1 MIAVIL
7 AFAAAGSGPFQT
19 APAFSPP
26 SSQPSPPPHPPS
38 NGGGERWGLVGESLP
53 EVKLAYEREAKAL
66 RAEMHALQESDGGQL
81 TAEHRAYLRKKANAL
96 LSDYRLGVRRM
107 DPTAVNADGSKAH

>member
-38 NGGGERWGLVGESLP
+38 NGGGERWGLVGEPLP
-53 EVKLAYEREAKAL
+53 EVNLAYEREAKAL
-66 RAEMHALQESDGGQL
+66 RAEMHALQEVQEFMMCLYPKGPTWFTPL
-81 TAEHRAYLRKKANAL
+81 MVLMLVIFVLYLMML
-96 LSDYRLGVRRM
+96 
-107 DPTAVNADGSKAH
+107 